1 MENKCLQLSWLHSS
15 SIYTPLKK
23 HLDPLPPF
31 TTKEG
36 STGVYYS
43 YIPKKFYNYI
53 KRKSKLF
60 HTHPIN
66 TRVHMQILGCSKLF

>member
-1 MENKCLQLSWLHSS
+1 MSLQLSWLHSS
-15 SIYTPLKK
+15 SSYTPLKK
-23 HLDPLPPF
+23 HLDPLLLF

-36 STGVYYS
+36 SRGVYYR
-43 YIPKKFYNYI
+43 YISKKFYNCI
-53 KRKSKLF
+53 TRKSKLF